1 MESVD
6 RPSLPEKADVLI
18 IGAGVI
24 GLSIAY
30 ALRRQGREVLVLD
43 QGRAGGGASHGNCGT
58 LTPSHAL
65 PLAQPGMVV
74 KALRWMLKRD
84 APFYVQP
91 RLDPALW
98 AWLLRFS
105 GRCNDSAMRAVGRY
119 KAAFLKA
126 SRYRLA
132 EWIRAEQWDCEFAE
146 RGQIAVYKD
155 AATFDAQEALR
166 PLLHE
171 FGISMEPRSGAE
183 IQRMSP
189 GLKAGL
195 YAGHYYPGDAEFRPD
210 RYVAA
215 LLAGVRQLGVCVLEQ
230 CAVTGFQERAGQVQ
244 GILTSAGSVQ
254 ARDVVLASGV
264 LSPRLAAKLGI
275 RLPIQPGKGY
285 SITFSKPNQPPA
297 LPLVL
302 KERAIC
308 VTPWGS
314 AYRLGSTMEFSG
326 LSERLNP
333 VRIAAIKRGAAEYL
347 AEPCGPSE
355 VEQWYGFRP
364 MTFDDL
370 PIIGLAPAHRGLW
383 IASGHGMLGMSMSA
397 STADLLAAMMQG
409 QATPFDPTPVAPSR
423 FA

>member
-1 MESVD
+1 MSAVPAD
-6 RPSLPEKADVLI
+6 SLPDQADVLI

-24 GLSIAY
+24 GLSVAY
-30 ALRRQGREVLVLD
+30 ALRQAGRDVLVLD

-91 RLDPALW
+91 RVDPALW
-98 AWLLRFS
+98 TWLFRFA
-105 GRCNDSAMRAVGRY
+105 GRCNDTAMRDVGRY

-126 SRYRLA
+126 SRTRLA
-132 EWIRAEQWDCEFAE
+132 DWIAAEQWECEFAA

-155 AATFDAQEALR
+155 PATFAAQEALR
-166 PLLHE
+166 PLLSE
-171 FGISMEPRSGAE
+171 IGIDMLPKSGAE
-183 IQRMSP
+183 VLRMSP
-189 GLKAGL
+189 GLKADIH
-195 YAGHYYPGDAEFRPD
+195 AGHFYPGDAEFRPD

-215 LLAGVRQLGVCVLEQ
+215 LLAGVRKHGVTVTEH
-230 CAVTGFQERAGQVQ
+230 CAVSGFVEQAGQVQ
-244 GILTSAGSVQ
+244 GVTAGGKTIK
-254 ARDVVLASGV
+254 AREVVLASGV
-264 LSPRLAAKLGI
+264 LSPKLGNTLGI

-285 SITFSKPNQPPA
+285 SITFEKPSQPPA

-333 VRIAAIKRGAAEYL
+333 LRIAAIKRGAAEYL
-347 AEPCGPSE
+347 LEPYGPSE

-370 PIIGLAPAHRGLW
+370 PIIGPAPRHRGLW

-397 STADLLAAMMQG
+397 ATAEQLAAMIQER
-409 QATPFDPTPVAPSR
+409 ATPFDPKPMLPAR
-423 FA
+423 FG

>member
-1 MESVD
+1 MSAAPL
-6 RPSLPEKADVLI
+6 PSLPKHADVVI

-24 GLSIAY
+24 GLSVAY
-30 ALRRQGREVLVLD
+30 ALRQTGRDVLVLD

-74 KALRWMLKRD
+74 KALRWMVKRD

-98 AWLLRFS
+98 AWLIRFA
-105 GRCNDSAMRAVGRY
+105 GRCNDTAMRDVGRY

-126 SRYRLA
+126 SRARLA
-132 EWIRAEQWDCEFAE
+132 EWIATEKWDCEFVA

-155 AATFDAQEALR
+155 AATFAAQEALR
-166 PLLHE
+166 PLLSDI
-171 FGISMEPRSGAE
+171 GIDMAPKSGPE
-183 IQRMSP
+183 ILRLSP
-189 GLKAGL
+189 GLKPDI

-215 LLAGVRQLGVCVLEQ
+215 LLAGVRVQGVNVIEHQAVSGFVEQ
-230 CAVTGFQERAGQVQ
+230 AGQVRGVTVGAQ
-244 GILTSAGSVQ
+244 TIE

-264 LSPRLAAKLGI
+264 LSPKLASTLGI
-275 RLPIQPGKGY
+275 HLPIQPGKGY
-285 SITFSKPNQPPA
+285 SITFEKPNQPPT

-347 AEPCGPSE
+347 EEPLGPCE

-370 PIIGLAPAHRGLW
+370 PIIGPAPGHRSLW

-397 STADLLAAMMQG
+397 ATAEHLTALMLDR
-409 QATPFDPTPVAPSR
+409 ATPFDPKPMLPER